1 MLQVRARKQQ
11 PRRVRQERMD
21 DLIVMDLP
29 ALRKTQPIYYH
40 RPRFLQQ
47 PMPNGYKGYMINN
60 NKEKRLA
67 LKMSVLND
75 SKAQLS
81 VKQYKRESHKYQIL
95 GKV

>member
-1 MLQVRARKQQ
+1 MLQVRAWQQQ

-47 PMPNGYKGYMINN
+47 PMAQWLQGLHDKQQQG
-60 NKEKRLA
+60 KEA
-67 LKMSVLND
+67 CS
-75 SKAQLS
+75 
-81 VKQYKRESHKYQIL
+81 
-95 GKV
+95 